1 VAILVTCACGKQ
13 FQTGDE
19 YAGRRAR
26 CPDCGREL
34 IIPSPGPTSDVPL
47 EPKQATDDEFAS
59 PGPYATKTSGKAITS
74 LVLGLLSFICTIFT
88 GIPAIIFG
96 VLGLGD
102 INRSKGR
109 VQGKGL
115 AITGI
120 VLGGISSTVVPILI
134 LVALLVP
141 AVQAA
146 REAARRTQCVH
157 NLKQIGL
164 AMHNYNSAYGCFPPA
179 AITDA
184 RGKPLLS
191 WRVAILPFLENQSL
205 YRQFKLD
212 EPWDSPRNK
221 ALLAQMPGV
230 YRCPSDPPVSDRS
243 TTRYQVPTGPGT
255 LFEGDEGTSIFA
267 ITDGTSNTL
276 LVVEAAN
283 PVPWTKPEDV
293 RAGQDQPPPAL
304 GSLHPGG
311 VNALIADGSV
321 RFLKK
326 SVDPQVLRALTTK
339 GGGEI
344 IRADSY

>member
-1 VAILVTCACGKQ
+1 MAILVTCACGKQ

-59 PGPYATKTSGKAITS
+59 PGPYETKTSGKAITS
-74 LVLGLLSFICTIFT
+74 LVLGLLSFLCTIFT

-102 INRSKGR
+102 INRSKGQ

-120 VLGGISSTVVPILI
+120 VLGGISCTIVPILI
-134 LVALLVP
+134 LIALLLP
-141 AVQAA
+141 AVQSA
-146 REAARRTQCVH
+146 REAARRSQCTN

-164 AMHNYNSAYGCFPPA
+164 AMHNYNDAYDCFPPA

-184 RGKPLLS
+184 QGKPLLS
-191 WRVAILPFLENQSL
+191 WRVAILPFLENQPL
-205 YRQFKLD
+205 YMKFKLD

-221 ALLAQMPGV
+221 ALLAQMPSV
-230 YRCPSDPPVSDRS
+230 YRCPSDPPSPDRP
-243 TTRYQVPTGPGT
+243 TTRYQVPTGSGT
-255 LFEGDEGTSIFA
+255 LFEGDEGTPLRA

-293 RAGQDQPPPAL
+293 LTGQDQPPPAL
-304 GSLHPGG
+304 GSRHPGG
-311 VNALIADGSV
+311 ANALIADGSV

-326 SVDPQVLRALTTK
+326 SVNPEVLRALTTK
-339 GGGEI
+339 GGGEVVS
-344 IRADSY
+344 ADSF